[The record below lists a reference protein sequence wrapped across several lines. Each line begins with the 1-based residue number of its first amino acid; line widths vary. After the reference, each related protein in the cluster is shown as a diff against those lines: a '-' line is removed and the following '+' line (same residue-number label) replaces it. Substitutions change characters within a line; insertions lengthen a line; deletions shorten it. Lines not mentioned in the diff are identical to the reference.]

1 VSAAGRP
8 GAPPAEL
15 AAPAPDAIIGP
26 APARHIPDP
35 AMPSRFFSLPM
46 LLTWARI
53 VMIPF
58 VVAMYYFPDAWVG
71 PHTKNLLACV
81 LFSVAAITD
90 AFDGYFARKYGM
102 TSRLGAFL
110 DPVAD
115 KLMVC
120 AALIVLLELG
130 RVDALVALVII
141 GREITVSALR
151 EWMAQIGASQN
162 VAVNWVGKFK
172 TIVQMVAIPV
182 LLYHDPLLGLPI
194 ATIGTVLLYAAA
206 LLTIYSMLLYL
217 RLAWPHLAR
226 HDRDGDSG
234 GA

>member
-1 VSAAGRP
+1 
-8 GAPPAEL
+8 
-15 AAPAPDAIIGP
+15 
-26 APARHIPDP
+26 
-35 AMPSRFFSLPM
+35 M

-53 VMIPF
+53 ALIPF
-58 VVAMYYFPDAWVG
+58 LVAVYYFPDAWIR
-71 PHTKNLLACV
+71 PEHKNVLACV
-81 LFSVAAITD
+81 LFTVAAITD
-90 AFDGYFARKYGM
+90 AFDGYFARRYAM

-130 RVDALVALVII
+130 RVNALVALVII

-182 LLYHDPLLGLPI
+182 LLFHDPLFGILPVQGL
-194 ATIGTVLLYAAA
+194 GTVLIYVAAF
-206 LLTIYSMLLYL
+206 LTIYSMLLYL
-217 RLAWPHLAR
+217 RLAWPHLAA
-226 HDRDGDSG
+226 SG
-234 GA
+234 QGPGESPGGGPL

>member
-1 VSAAGRP
+1 MV
-8 GAPPAEL
+8 
-15 AAPAPDAIIGP
+15 
-26 APARHIPDP
+26 
-35 AMPSRFFSLPM
+35 
-46 LLTWARI
+46 LTWARI
-53 VMIPF
+53 AMIPF
-58 VVAMYYFPDAWVG
+58 LVAIYYFPDDWIR
-71 PHTKNLLACV
+71 PEHKNVLACV
-81 LFSVAAITD
+81 LFTVAAITD
-90 AFDGYFARKYGM
+90 AFDGYFARRYRM

-115 KLMVC
+115 KLMVS

-130 RVDALVALVII
+130 RVNALVALVII

-182 LLYHDPLLGLPI
+182 LLFHDPLFGLIPVQPL
-194 ATIGTVLLYAAA
+194 GTVLIYAAA

-217 RLAWPHLAR
+217 RLAWPHLAAA
-226 HDRDGDSG
+226 
-234 GA
+234 GAAPGHAPGKDPL

>member
-1 VSAAGRP
+1 MR
-8 GAPPAEL
+8 
-15 AAPAPDAIIGP
+15 
-26 APARHIPDP
+26 
-35 AMPSRFFSLPM
+35 SRLFSLPM
-46 LLTWARI
+46 VLTWARI
-53 VMIPF
+53 AMIPF
-58 VVAMYYFPDAWVG
+58 LVAIYYFPDDWIR
-71 PHTKNLLACV
+71 PEHKNVLACV
-81 LFSVAAITD
+81 LFTVAAITD
-90 AFDGYFARKYGM
+90 AFDGYFARRYRM

-130 RVDALVALVII
+130 RVNALVALVII

-182 LLYHDPLLGLPI
+182 LLFHDPLFGFIPLETLG
-194 ATIGTVLLYAAA
+194 TLLIYAAA

-217 RLAWPHLAR
+217 RLAWPHLSASASGPG
-226 HDRDGDSG
+226 HAPGSDGL
-234 GA
+234 

>member
-1 VSAAGRP
+1 
-8 GAPPAEL
+8 
-15 AAPAPDAIIGP
+15 
-26 APARHIPDP
+26 
-35 AMPSRFFSLPM
+35 M

-58 VVAMYYFPDAWVG
+58 LVAIYYFPDPWMAMG
-71 PHTKNLLACV
+71 TKNVLACT
-81 LFSVAAITD
+81 LFAVAGITD
-90 AFDGYFARKYGM
+90 AFDGYFARKYGL

-130 RVDALVALVII
+130 RVNALVALVII

-151 EWMAQIGASQN
+151 EWMAQIGAGGN
-162 VAVNWVGKFK
+162 VAVNWMGKFK
-172 TIVQMVAIPV
+172 TIVQMIAIPV
-182 LLYHDPLLGLPI
+182 LLYHDPLFGLVPI
-194 ATIGTVLLYAAA
+194 HLIGTWLIYVAA

-217 RLAWPHLAR
+217 RLAWPHLAASSPGPAKAPGP
-226 HDRDGDSG
+226 DRF
-234 GA
+234 

>member
-1 VSAAGRP
+1 
-8 GAPPAEL
+8 
-15 AAPAPDAIIGP
+15 
-26 APARHIPDP
+26 
-35 AMPSRFFSLPM
+35 MPNNHFNLPM

-58 VVAMYYFPDAWVG
+58 LVAVYLFPDSWIL
-71 PHTKNLLACV
+71 PHTKNFLACT
-81 LFSVAAITD
+81 LFAVAAITD
-90 AFDGYFARKYGM
+90 AFDGYFARKFAL

-130 RVDALVALVII
+130 RVNALVALVII

-162 VAVNWVGKFK
+162 VAVNSVGKFK

-182 LLYHDPLLGLPI
+182 LLFHDPLFGMVEVRPL
-194 ATIGTVLLYAAA
+194 GTVLIYLAA

-217 RLAWPHLAR
+217 RLAWPHLVSVSP
-226 HDRDGDSG
+226 DGSADEKRL
-234 GA
+234 